1 MCLRVAQPLSLLLS
15 LPLPSLSLLREH
27 VISLPP
33 FSLAIHLVGV
43 LKDAVRKS
51 EVRKALDWTK
61 LKAVGA
67 QGSSAEERTVRWHA
81 LYSQWCL
88 VLDNTLHCV

>member
-1 MCLRVAQPLSLLLS
+1 
-15 LPLPSLSLLREH
+15 
-27 VISLPP
+27 
-33 FSLAIHLVGV
+33 
-43 LKDAVRKS
+43 
-51 EVRKALDWTK
+51 VRKALDWTR

-67 QGSSAEERTVRWHA
+67 QGSSAEERTVRRHA